1 MTFNPELRE
10 RLLTTPAVDI
20 ILANLDEGLMLTK
33 SPSRLSILKELETES
48 WSNGSRGR
56 EKDGK
61 AKPMPCD
68 SIHKAF
74 VSQTA
79 AIQVMALCDA
89 PKLKNYQVIAELDSA
104 AQINEME
111 MSKKIIHL

>member
-1 MTFNPELRE
+1 
-10 RLLTTPAVDI
+10 
-20 ILANLDEGLMLTK
+20 MLTK
-33 SPSRLSILKELETES
+33 SPSRLSILKKLETES

-68 SIHKAF
+68 SIHQAF

-79 AIQVMALCDA
+79 AIQVMALYDA
-89 PKLKNYQVIAELDSA
+89 PKLKKYQVIAELDSA
-104 AQINEME
+104 AQIKDGDVEG
-111 MSKKIIHL
+111 IIHL